1 MYSPDDR
8 DGLLLSVTIHIV
20 VLFLLAVAVSIPPEA
35 TDPDYPPQLTE
46 IEFGPAPTVPVQTG
60 PPERAEAGASSDQ
73 MTQPEPER
81 PTPPAP
87 TRARVPER
95 QPTPPRPDRPLPR
108 PVQSDEARPARPNPP
123 SRATRPEPNPT
134 APTQPRPTQGTGT
147 SQGDSPTAGTNDGA
161 GTGSGGDAPAEVGFQ
176 FGNRTFDCPTPP
188 FGGVEGTVVHR
199 VTFAPN
205 GQYLADRPVTR
216 VGALNSAVSQVI
228 SRCRAQPLPSN
239 ALQVPQTTQA
249 TFVFRAN

>member
-1 MYSPDDR
+1 MTIHVVV
-8 DGLLLSVTIHIV
+8 LLLVA
-20 VLFLLAVAVSIPPEA
+20 LGLAVPPEA

-46 IEFGPAPTVPVQTG
+46 IEFGPAPTIPVQTG
-60 PPERAEAGASSDQ
+60 PPESAEAGQPSEA

-95 QPTPPRPDRPLPR
+95 TPTPPRPERPLPR
-108 PVQSDEARPARPNPP
+108 PVQADNAPPARPNPP

-134 APTQPRPTQGTGT
+134 SPTQPRPTQGTGAT
-147 SQGDSPTAGTNDGA
+147 QGESPTTGTNNGA

-176 FGNRTFDCPTPP
+176 FGNRSFDCPIPP
-188 FGGVEGTVVHR
+188 FGGVEGRVVHR

-216 VGALNSAVSQVI
+216 IAALNQAVGQVI
-228 SRCRAQPLPSN
+228 ARCRAQPLPSN

-249 TFVFRAN
+249 TFVFRANG